1 MMNLQD
7 SFESPEHY
15 HALLNVKRA
24 YRKALEQGVDV
35 ATEWNEADK
44 DGTTTVYHASLVKHL
59 DAIIEKGILPRKDT
73 GNEYWAKQDAAE
85 ISISTCTYFTTKW
98 RHFYAQ
104 QAYVLNDTGEDDWE
118 LLPVIIKVQIPNNR
132 ILVDE
137 DAILSIPFVDRNEE
151 ALDAV
156 VAGKPVDLKDFVFN
170 PLEMLA
176 DYGTCAFKGSVGPEC
191 VLSYLTF
198 DGAYIEENSEMAIH
212 NEEDEDF
219 EEDYD
224 DEEADVFQKI
234 DLLDQILSTPEFQES
249 YRIWQLGALGFG
261 PFPFSRMDII
271 EDKYFGGYSDTLIR
285 RQDCVPLLKR
295 SDSNEGRKEAERFVA

>member
-73 GNEYWAKQDAAE
+73 GNEYWARESAAE

-170 PLEMLA
+170 PLELLA
-176 DYGTCAFKGSVGPEC
+176 DYGTCAFNGSVGPEC

-198 DGAYIEENSEMAIH
+198 EGVYL
-212 NEEDEDF
+212 EEDAERLQRDEDYDA
-219 EEDYD
+219 DYD
-224 DEEADVFQKI
+224 DEETDVFQKI
-234 DLLDQILSTPEFQES
+234 DLLDQILSTPEFKRS
-249 YRIWQLGALGFG
+249 YHVWQMGALGFG

-271 EDKYFGGYSDTLIR
+271 EDKYFGGYSDALIR
-285 RQDCVPLLKR
+285 ARDGVHLLKR
-295 SDSNEGRKEAERFVA
+295 RDDVQEAERLIA

>member
-1 MMNLQD
+1 MMSLQD

-15 HALLNVKRA
+15 QALLNVKRA

-35 ATEWNEADK
+35 AMEWNDADK
-44 DGTTTVYHASLVKHL
+44 NGTTTVYHATLVKHL

-73 GNEYWAKQDAAE
+73 GNEYWARKSAAE

-104 QAYVLNDTGEDDWE
+104 QAYVLNDDGEDDWA

-198 DGAYIEENSEMAIH
+198 DGAYIEEDAEKL
-212 NEEDEDF
+212 ERDEDYDSDYDA
-219 EEDYD
+219 DYD
-224 DEEADVFQKI
+224 DEETDVFQKI

-271 EDKYFGGYSDTLIR
+271 EDKYFGGYSDALVR
-285 RQDCVPLLKR
+285 VRDGVHLLER
-295 SDSNEGRKEAERFVA
+295 SYDSHEAERLIA